1 MSFLSFGR
9 LFFVILEYLIFLL
22 VIDMRRYDIKLIIFL
37 IDVYIRI
44 KIWLV
49 KKVGLI
55 VWLLIIYENNIFFKL
70 FFRLVYS
77 ICYIVDWL

>member
-55 VWLLIIYENNIFFKL
+55 VWLLIIYENIFFKL

>member
-1 MSFLSFGR
+1 MVFWRGFMSFLSFGR

-44 KIWLV
+44 KI
-49 KKVGLI
+49 
-55 VWLLIIYENNIFFKL
+55 
-70 FFRLVYS
+70 
-77 ICYIVDWL
+77 

>member
-22 VIDMRRYDIKLIIFL
+22 VIDMRRYDINLIIFL
-37 IDVYIRI
+37 IDVYIRN

-55 VWLLIIYENNIFFKL
+55 VWLLLIYENNIFL
-70 FFRLVYS
+70 
-77 ICYIVDWL
+77 